1 MGDNRNVILA
11 AGLALAVILLW
22 DVFIMGPQRR
32 DAAEA
37 RRAAAVEEMTTS
49 AAQPA
54 PTRVL
59 ADSREAAIAD
69 TADLRIPIRS
79 EALEG
84 SLLLRGGRFDDLRL
98 LRYREEVAEDS
109 PPVTFLNPANAPGG
123 YFIAHGWQSPSRDDL
138 PNPTDTV
145 WRVIDGD
152 ALTPQTPIV
161 LGYDS
166 EDGLSFRRTVTL
178 DENYL
183 FTVTDQVFNTG
194 PGDVALRPIGL
205 VRRYGVPDDLTNFMI
220 LHEGAVGV
228 LDDRLIMTKYRR
240 LERDAEREDDSG
252 RGFARR
258 ELSQGGWLGFT
269 DKYWLGALALPP
281 DASYEGAFRVRQLGD
296 LPVFEAQY
304 ALDQVIVPA
313 GGAPIEV
320 TSYVF
325 AGAKRV
331 SVLRQY
337 EQELGITRLTDAVDW
352 GFMEILT
359 RPFFYILD
367 FFGKLIGNFGVA
379 ILILTVMVKLV
390 FFPIANSSYRSMARM
405 KAVQP
410 EMQRIR
416 EQFKDEP
423 RRMQEENL
431 KLFQREKVN
440 PVAGCL
446 PLLLQMPVF
455 YALYKTLFVT
465 IEMRH
470 APFFG
475 WIQDLSARD
484 PTNVWNLFGLLPYDP
499 ATIPLLGGLL
509 GNEGFLGLGVWPL
522 FMGLTMA
529 AMQTLNPP
537 PADKIQQ
544 RMFQLM
550 PVIFTFILAPFAAG
564 LVIYWAW
571 NNLLS
576 FAQQY
581 LIMRRQRPPVDT
593 PIGSFLAKRF
603 AMLTGPS
610 GSGGS
615 SNDGGSTPRLVSDA
629 DDDAQ
634 GAAKV
639 IGIVRRGLLAVALAP
654 FRALRAFGRSTFGQ
668 AFGELFQD
676 IGSGIAKAWRSIAN
690 GRRPN

>member
-1 MGDNRNVILA
+1 MGDNRNVFLA
-11 AGLALAVILLW
+11 IALALGVILLW
-22 DVFIMGPQRR
+22 DTFIAGPQRR
-32 DAAEA
+32 EA
-37 RRAAAVEEMTTS
+37 IESRREAAAQSTQP
-49 AAQPA
+49 AGQPA
-54 PTRVL
+54 PALVL
-59 ADSREAAIAD
+59 ADSRDAAIAD
-69 TADLRIPIRS
+69 TAELRVPIRS

-84 SLLLRGGRFDDLRL
+84 SLLLRGGRLDDLRL
-98 LRYREEVAEDS
+98 LRYREEIDEDS

-138 PNPTDTV
+138 PNPNDTV

-152 ALTPQTPIV
+152 ALTPETPIV

-166 EDGLSFRRTVTL
+166 EDGLSFRRTISL

-194 PGDVALRPIGL
+194 PGDVVMRPIGL

-228 LDDRLIMTKYRR
+228 LDDRLIMQKYNR
-240 LERDAEREDDSG
+240 LQRNADRLDDDD
-252 RGFARR
+252 RGFVRR

-281 DASYEGAFRVRQLGD
+281 DASFEGAFRVRELGD

-304 ALDQVIVPA
+304 ALDQIAVPA
-313 GGAPIEV
+313 GGDPVEV

-331 SVLRQY
+331 GVLRQY
-337 EQELGITRLTDAVDW
+337 ERDLGISRFTDAVDW

-379 ILILTVMVKLV
+379 ILILTVLIKLV
-390 FFPIANSSYRSMARM
+390 FYPIANSSYRSMARM

-410 EMQRIR
+410 EMQKIR
-416 EQFKDEP
+416 ETHKDDP
-423 RRMQEENL
+423 RKMQEENL

-446 PLLLQMPVF
+446 PILLQMPVF

-509 GNEGFLGLGVWPL
+509 GNEGFLGLGAWPL

-544 RMFQLM
+544 RLFQLM

-581 LIMRRQRPPVDT
+581 LIMRRQKPPVDT
-593 PIGSFLAKRF
+593 PIGTFLSNRWRA
-603 AMLTGPS
+603 LTQPPETGP
-610 GSGGS
+610 GGADAPTLVQ
-615 SNDGGSTPRLVSDA
+615 DGAPNEAEGAFARALV
-629 DDDAQ
+629 
-634 GAAKV
+634 
-639 IGIVRRGLLAVALAP
+639 IVRRAALAVLLAPIRVI
-654 FRALRAFGRSTFGQ
+654 RAFARSSFGQ
-668 AFGELFQD
+668 AFFELFTD

-690 GRRPN
+690 GRRPH